1 MTPTPTDQ
9 AERLGRAYEY
19 LARARMAF
27 IPVEATKSGRTDG
40 TGEGATSP
48 SLSPVFDYS
57 LHSTGVTL

>member
-27 IPVEATKSGRTDG
+27 IPVEAVRQRDNR
-40 TGEGATSP
+40 GA
-48 SLSPVFDYS
+48 
-57 LHSTGVTL
+57 GQ